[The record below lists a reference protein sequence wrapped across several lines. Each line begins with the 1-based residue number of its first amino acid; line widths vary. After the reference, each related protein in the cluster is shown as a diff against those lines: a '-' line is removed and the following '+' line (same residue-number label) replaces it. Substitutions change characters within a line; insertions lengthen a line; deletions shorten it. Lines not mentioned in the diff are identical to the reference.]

1 MLTRRIL
8 PTIAAS
14 LVVAASAASAY
25 AGDGPDIDT
34 GNCDTISFCVGVGVP
49 GGGGSD
55 QSGGSSGGS
64 NSSGTGGQ
72 ASSGDDS
79 APTCTMTM
87 EKMDPQPPPGSMFYQ
102 GEGKVVYMRVCR
114 DDDPNTEDLAVAV
127 GVEPGEDVP
136 AVDPAALA
144 QQAVD
149 KMKLAGPDIASPQGA
164 GRYVVGMPM
173 WMWVDESPTTYGPN
187 SASAS
192 AGGVTVTATA
202 KVTRIAWSMG
212 DGSTVTC
219 AGPGTKYT
227 ASYGKQES
235 PTCGHTYNRASAS
248 QAAGKYAVTA
258 TSTWAINWQVTGG
271 GGETGE
277 LTETR
282 QTTAQ
287 VAIGELQ
294 VVR

>member
-8 PTIAAS
+8 PAVTAS
-14 LVVAASAASAY
+14 LLVLAGATSASA
-25 AGDGPDIDT
+25 GDDPDIDT

-49 GGGGSD
+49 GDGGGD
-55 QSGGSSGGS
+55 QGGGSSGGS
-64 NSSGTGGQ
+64 GSGDQ
-72 ASSGDDS
+72 ASSGTDS
-79 APTCTMTM
+79 APKCTY
-87 EKMDPQPPPGSMFYQ
+87 EKMDPQPPPGSVFYQ
-102 GEGKVVYMRVCR
+102 GEGKVVYLKTCP
-114 DDDPNTEDLAVAV
+114 DGDPATLDNAVAV
-127 GVEPGEDVP
+127 GVEPGDDVP
-136 AVDPAALA
+136 VVDPAVLA

-173 WMWVDESPTTYGPN
+173 WMWVDESPTAFGPN

-202 KVTRIAWSMG
+202 KVTKIDWSMG

-235 PTCGHTYNRASAS
+235 PTCGHTYDRVSAS
-248 QAAGKYAVTA
+248 KPAGRYAVTA
-258 TSTWAINWQVTGG
+258 TSTWAINWQVAGG
-271 GGETGE
+271 GGETGQ